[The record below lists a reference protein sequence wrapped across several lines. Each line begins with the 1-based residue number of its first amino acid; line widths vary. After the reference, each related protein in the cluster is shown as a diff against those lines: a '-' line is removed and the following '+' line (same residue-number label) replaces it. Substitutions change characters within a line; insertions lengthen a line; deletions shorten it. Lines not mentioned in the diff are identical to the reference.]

1 MDVDQIVPP
10 PPLVAPAPHTAV
22 APSIMAGSTVVAPP
36 SRSPRPRPSA
46 CDSLSPSCSPP
57 PDAGA
62 PSGREPEPD
71 HEVKASRPSRKRS
84 ARAQGHK
91 TRAEAATDR
100 DLDTDEDADQTAEAD
115 GEDGDVGDV
124 GEADL
129 DSPALEME
137 LGSDLQPAHH
147 AEALDVLATRT
158 HSKFALLRERFY
170 VEKTEALAWEEA
182 LVAEGT
188 RPEMRRLKELLKRR
202 DKRLELASRRRDF
215 EALNLRIGKA
225 ISTYLEGFTPHRNL
239 ARILNTRGKTVHVH
253 VSGQDVERGTFLQRH
268 VVIHDQENEQ
278 QHSLSICNSSLS
290 ELGYLLVSPDALTI
304 WEAQFGDFANNAQC
318 IIDQFIASGECSLK
332 CYKGIDIFQF
342 PSLSSPPRVAMANTA
357 YVDLHVLHNGHCL
370 TVNCV
375 AFSSDSQYL
384 ASGSDD
390 RCLLIWNVKDGA
402 LLYRLHF
409 KSAVDSVIW
418 HPVHPETVVV
428 GCEDGSIHQMRGFSI
443 DGHEKFDV
451 RLGVKGPV
459 HFLQYNADVSC
470 LAAAVGPEVHVTKEQ
485 DKDTYTG
492 GLKLASPPPLAAAAS
507 TSRDDVEQRDTRL
520 RVTGIHFS
528 RKGRVIIAS
537 YVAHGIIAYD
547 LVKREQLWHI
557 APTEDAPMIASSA
570 LSPDCKQL
578 MAYHLQKGLRC
589 YAVATY
595 FAKPAGAS
603 TSSMSRKQVV
613 SRCRCRFFTGAKLL
627 FVELLQA
634 RSVYGTLRRELYQK
648 LPHDTDTVQ
657 AVAAHQTG
665 AFSYIATGSSGTGQ
679 HTYIKIWRARNNERN
694 EGTPPDGPMAEAF
707 DVLTSA

>member
-1 MDVDQIVPP
+1 
-10 PPLVAPAPHTAV
+10 
-22 APSIMAGSTVVAPP
+22 
-36 SRSPRPRPSA
+36 
-46 CDSLSPSCSPP
+46 
-57 PDAGA
+57 
-62 PSGREPEPD
+62 
-71 HEVKASRPSRKRS
+71 
-84 ARAQGHK
+84 
-91 TRAEAATDR
+91 
-100 DLDTDEDADQTAEAD
+100 
-115 GEDGDVGDV
+115 
-124 GEADL
+124 
-129 DSPALEME
+129 
-137 LGSDLQPAHH
+137 
-147 AEALDVLATRT
+147 
-158 HSKFALLRERFY
+158 
-170 VEKTEALAWEEA
+170 
-182 LVAEGT
+182 
-188 RPEMRRLKELLKRR
+188 
-202 DKRLELASRRRDF
+202 
-215 EALNLRIGKA
+215 
-225 ISTYLEGFTPHRNL
+225 
-239 ARILNTRGKTVHVH
+239 
-253 VSGQDVERGTFLQRH
+253 
-268 VVIHDQENEQ
+268 
-278 QHSLSICNSSLS
+278 
-290 ELGYLLVSPDALTI
+290 
-304 WEAQFGDFANNAQC
+304 
-318 IIDQFIASGECSLK
+318 
-332 CYKGIDIFQF
+332 
-342 PSLSSPPRVAMANTA
+342 MANTA

-375 AFSSDSQYL
+375 AFSSDGQYL

-595 FAKPAGAS
+595 FAKP
-603 TSSMSRKQVV
+603 
-613 SRCRCRFFTGAKLL
+613 SRCKYEFDEPQTSRLSLQMSFLHGGKAVVCGTTTGK
-627 FVELLQA
+627 VCIWDIET
-634 RSVYGTLRRELYQK
+634 GELYQK
-648 LPHDTDTVQ
+648 LPHDSESADTAQ
-657 AVAAHQTG
+657 QAHQTG

-679 HTYIKIWRARNNERN
+679 HTYIKIWRARNSKLRL
-694 EGTPPDGPMAEAF
+694 GTVSCVVG
-707 DVLTSA
+707 